1 MSFQRQNT
9 AGRHHVKVLSA
20 ILLSAGLTLTAPSA
34 QAEWRRAETA
44 NFIVYGEGSEADLRP
59 HAEKLERFDA
69 VLRRQFNRPAL
80 EGVRKLPV
88 YLLHTR
94 RDLAEVFPA
103 VAEGKAAGFYSASEI
118 DVYAAL
124 NRRSGDDLLFHEYA
138 HHFMYQNFPGFY
150 PGWFVEG
157 FAEFFMT
164 AQVNDP
170 QRVELGGFN
179 PGRIYTLN
187 QSRWL
192 AIEDLLSK
200 RPRDFSQRE
209 QRGVFYAQ
217 SWLLTHYLL
226 ADAERRQ
233 GLDAYLADVGRGVA
247 PVEALQNRLGHTPES
262 LTAALRAYLR
272 GEMKYVRFSM
282 TDTQPSVQIETLPPS
297 ADRMLLYSLRSR
309 YPQSPEDAAALL
321 ERTRADAARYPQDRL
336 ALVTLGRAEL
346 QWGDTTAG
354 EAALNSALTVAP
366 EDAEAL
372 RLLADA
378 RLKASDEKQDPAER
392 ARLVREARGYLARAL
407 DADPTDYRIFA
418 ALARSRRDAVDYPNA
433 NDLETWRLA
442 VAFAPQVMRLRLEA
456 AEAMTKGGEV
466 EEAAELLAVVANSPH
481 EAGADRDE
489 VPD

>member
-1 MSFQRQNT
+1 
-9 AGRHHVKVLSA
+9 
-20 ILLSAGLTLTAPSA
+20 
-34 QAEWRRAETA
+34 
-44 NFIVYGEGSEADLRP
+44 
-59 HAEKLERFDA
+59 
-69 VLRRQFNRPAL
+69 
-80 EGVRKLPV
+80 
-88 YLLHTR
+88 
-94 RDLAEVFPA
+94 
-103 VAEGKAAGFYSASEI
+103 
-118 DVYAAL
+118 
-124 NRRSGDDLLFHEYA
+124 
-138 HHFMYQNFPGFY
+138 
-150 PGWFVEG
+150 
-157 FAEFFMT
+157 
-164 AQVNDP
+164 
-170 QRVELGGFN
+170 
-179 PGRIYTLN
+179 
-187 QSRWL
+187 
-192 AIEDLLSK
+192 
-200 RPRDFSQRE
+200 
-209 QRGVFYAQ
+209 
-217 SWLLTHYLL
+217 
-226 ADAERRQ
+226 
-233 GLDAYLADVGRGVA
+233 
-247 PVEALQNRLGHTPES
+247 
-262 LTAALRAYLR
+262 
-272 GEMKYVRFSM
+272 
-282 TDTQPSVQIETLPPS
+282 
-297 ADRMLLYSLRSR
+297 MLLYSLRSR

>member
-1 MSFQRQNT
+1 MSALFLAAGT
-9 AGRHHVKVLSA
+9 ALWA
-20 ILLSAGLTLTAPSA
+20 TSA
-34 QAEWRRAETA
+34 QAEWRRAETSS
-44 NFIVYGEGSEADLRP
+44 FIIYGEGSENDLRP

-69 VLRRQFNRPAL
+69 LLRRQFNRPAL
-80 EGVRKLPV
+80 EGARKLPV

-103 VAEGKAAGFYSASEI
+103 VAEAKAAGFYSASET
-118 DVYAAL
+118 DVYAVV

-164 AQVNDP
+164 AQVDNP
-170 QRVELGGFN
+170 ERVEMGGFN
-179 PGRIYTLN
+179 PGRIHTLN

-192 AIEDLLSK
+192 SVEDLLSK
-200 RPRDFSQRE
+200 RPRDFTNRE
-209 QRGVFYAQ
+209 QRWAFYAQ

-226 ADAERRQ
+226 ADAERRR
-233 GLDAYLADVGRGVA
+233 GLDAYLTDVGRGVA
-247 PVEALQNRLGHTPES
+247 PTEALRNRLGHTPDS
-262 LTAALRAYLR
+262 LTAALRTYLR

-282 TDTQPSVQIETLPPS
+282 TDVQPQVQIQTLPTS

-309 YPQSPEDAAALL
+309 YPQSPHDAAVLL
-321 ERTRADAARYPQDRL
+321 ERTRTDAARYPQDRL

-346 QWGDTTAG
+346 QWGDAAAG
-354 EAALNSALTVAP
+354 EAALASALVVAP

-378 RLKASDEKQDPAER
+378 RLEASDQQQDPTDR
-392 ARLVREARGYLARAL
+392 SRLIREAQGYLARAL
-407 DADPTDYRIFA
+407 DADPTDYRIYA
-418 ALARSRRDAVDYPNA
+418 TLARARRGAPDYPNA

-442 VAFAPQVMRLRLEA
+442 VAFAPQVMRLRQEA
-456 AEAMTKGGEV
+456 AEALTKGGAEA
-466 EEAAELLAVVANSPH
+466 EAAELLAVVANSPH
-481 EAGADRDE
+481 GGGRDD
-489 VPD
+489 PGDTD

>member
-1 MSFQRQNT
+1 MAALFLT
-9 AGRHHVKVLSA
+9 AG
-20 ILLSAGLTLTAPSA
+20 TALWATSA
-34 QAEWRRAETA
+34 QAEWRRAETSS
-44 NFIVYGEGSEADLRP
+44 FIIYGEGSENDLRP

-69 VLRRQFNRPAL
+69 LLRRQFNRPAL

-103 VAEGKAAGFYSASEI
+103 VAEAKAAGFYSASET
-118 DVYAAL
+118 DVYAVV

-164 AQVNDP
+164 AQVDNP
-170 QRVELGGFN
+170 ERVEMGGFN
-179 PGRIYTLN
+179 PGRIHTLN

-192 AIEDLLSK
+192 PVEDLLSK
-200 RPRDFSQRE
+200 RPRDFTDRE
-209 QRGVFYAQ
+209 QRWAFYAQ

-226 ADAERRQ
+226 ADAERRR
-233 GLDAYLADVGRGVA
+233 GLDAYLTDVGRGVA
-247 PVEALQNRLGHTPES
+247 PIEALQNRLGHTPDS
-262 LTAALRAYLR
+262 LTAALRTYLR

-282 TDTQPSVQIETLPPS
+282 TDVQPQVQIQTLPTS

-309 YPQSPEDAAALL
+309 YPQSPHDAAVLL
-321 ERTRADAARYPQDRL
+321 ERTRTDAARYPQDRL

-346 QWGDTTAG
+346 QWGDAAAG
-354 EAALNSALTVAP
+354 EAALASALVVAP

-378 RLKASDEKQDPAER
+378 RTRGLRSATRSD
-392 ARLVREARGYLARAL
+392 
-407 DADPTDYRIFA
+407 
-418 ALARSRRDAVDYPNA
+418 
-433 NDLETWRLA
+433 
-442 VAFAPQVMRLRLEA
+442 
-456 AEAMTKGGEV
+456 
-466 EEAAELLAVVANSPH
+466 
-481 EAGADRDE
+481 
-489 VPD
+489 

>member
-1 MSFQRQNT
+1 MPLQRNGAT
-9 AGRHHVKVLSA
+9 ARRHAGIMPALFLA
-20 ILLSAGLTLTAPSA
+20 AGLMLPTAPA

-44 NFIVYGEGSEADLRP
+44 NFIVYGEGSEGDLRP

-69 VLRRQFNRPAL
+69 LLRRQFNRPAL
-80 EGVRKLPV
+80 EDVRKLPV

-103 VAEGKAAGFYSASEI
+103 MAEAKFAGFYSASET
-118 DVYAAL
+118 DVYAAV
-124 NRRSGDDLLFHEYA
+124 NRRGDDDLLFHEYA
-138 HHFMYQNFPGFY
+138 HHFMHQNFPGFY
-150 PGWFVEG
+150 PGWFTEG

-164 AQVNDP
+164 ARVDNP
-170 QRVELGGFN
+170 ERVEMGGFN
-179 PGRIYTLN
+179 PGRIQTLN

-192 AIEDLLSK
+192 PVEDLLSK
-200 RPRDFSQRE
+200 RPRDFTTRE
-209 QRGVFYAQ
+209 QRWAFYAQ

-226 ADAERRQ
+226 ADAERRR
-233 GLDAYLADVGRGVA
+233 GLDAYLADMGRRVA

-282 TDTQPSVQIETLPPS
+282 ADIQPQVRVESLPPS

-309 YPQSPEDAAALL
+309 YPQSPQDAAALL
-321 ERTRADAARYPQDRL
+321 ERTRSDAARYPQDRL

-346 QWGDTTAG
+346 QWGDLAAG
-354 EAALNSALTVAP
+354 EAALTRALAVAP

-378 RLKASDEKQDPAER
+378 RLKAANAQQDPAER
-392 ARLVREARGYLARAL
+392 GRLVREARGHLARAL

-418 ALARSRRDAVDYPNA
+418 ALARTRRDAADYPNA

-456 AEAMTKGGEV
+456 AEALAKGGEA
-466 EEAAELLAVVANSPH
+466 EEAAELLAVVANNPH
-481 EAGADRDE
+481 EAGTGRDGAAD
-489 VPD
+489 